1 MQRSSRPF
9 SVAVPLTDAAMVLLR
24 PPEDW
29 FPRAKGAGM
38 WTRSQA
44 IIHAHE
50 SSRYPR
56 ARVYLEVGPSAGG
69 PDEATVPVR
78 WIPRRGRLLPTMHG
92 RIQVQRKGTGSE
104 VTVHGSYDPPLGA
117 LGRWLDRII
126 MRRITG
132 HTLDALAER
141 IAARISTL
149 VARDRADRDRT
160 APDWGDP
167 LTDVRRFRSG
177 HRSADPGQ
185 QQRM

>member
-1 MQRSSRPF
+1 
-9 SVAVPLTDAAMVLLR
+9 MVLLR
-24 PPEDW
+24 PPQDW
-29 FPRAKGAGM
+29 FPRAKGAGL

-56 ARVYLEVGPSAGG
+56 ARVHLEVGPSAGG
-69 PDEATVPVR
+69 PDDATVPVR

-92 RIQVQRKGTGSE
+92 RIQVRRRGTGCE
-104 VTVHGSYDPPLGA
+104 VIVHGSYEPPFGA
-117 LGRWLDRII
+117 LGRWLDRIF

-149 VARDRADRDRT
+149 VAQDRADRDPPARHW
-160 APDWGDP
+160 DDP
-167 LTDVRRFRSG
+167 LTDVRRFS
-177 HRSADPGQ
+177 S
-185 QQRM
+185 